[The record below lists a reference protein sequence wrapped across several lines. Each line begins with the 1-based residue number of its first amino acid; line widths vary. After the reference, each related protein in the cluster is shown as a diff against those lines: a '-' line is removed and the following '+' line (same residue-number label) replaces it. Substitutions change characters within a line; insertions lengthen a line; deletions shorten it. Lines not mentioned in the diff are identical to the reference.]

1 MRLLVSVVGAEEVA
15 AAVEGGA
22 DIVDVKNPHEGT
34 LGGNF
39 PHVIRRVRQHTPPA
53 LEVSA
58 TIGDVP
64 NLPGTVSLAALG
76 ASNCGVQYI
85 KVGLFGIQNPHDA
98 VFLLQ
103 QVCRAAREHDPGI
116 RIIAAGYADADKIK
130 ALPSLQLPAVAIDAG
145 VDGCLLDTASKSDG
159 TLLTKHA
166 DVQLHDF
173 VSQCHKANLLCAFA
187 GSLSLRDI
195 PHICKF
201 GADIIGV
208 RTAACRGDR
217 VNGRVDRQKVQQ
229 LKEEIALNASP

>member
-1 MRLLVSVVGAEEVA
+1 MRLLVSVVNEEEVA

-22 DIVDVKNPHEGT
+22 DIIDVKNPREGT

-39 PHVIRRVRQHTPPA
+39 PHVIRRVRKHTPPA

-76 ASNCGVQYI
+76 ASICGVQYI
-85 KVGLFGIQNPHDA
+85 KVGLFGLQNPHDA
-98 VFLLQ
+98 LFLLE

-116 RIIAAGYADADKIK
+116 RIIAAGYADADKIN
-130 ALPSLQLPAVAIDAG
+130 ALPPLQLPAVATDAG
-145 VDGCLLDTASKSDG
+145 VDGCLLDTVSKNDG
-159 TLLTKHA
+159 TLLTKQE

-173 VSQCHKANLLCAFA
+173 VSKCHRANLLCAVA
-187 GSLSLRDI
+187 GSLSLMDI

-201 GADIIGV
+201 GADIVGV

-229 LKEEIALNASP
+229 LKEVIALNTSL

>member
-1 MRLLVSVVGAEEVA
+1 MRLLVSVVNEEEVT

-22 DIVDVKNPHEGT
+22 DIVDVKNPREGT

-39 PHVIRRVRQHTPPA
+39 PHVIRRVRKHTPPA

-76 ASNCGVQYI
+76 ASICGVQYI

-116 RIIAAGYADADKIK
+116 RIIAAGYADADKINS
-130 ALPSLQLPAVAIDAG
+130 LPPLQLPAVAIDAG
-145 VDGCLLDTASKSDG
+145 VDGCLLDTASKNDG
-159 TLLTKHA
+159 TLLTKQE

-173 VSQCHKANLLCAFA
+173 VSQCHRANLLCAVA

-195 PHICKF
+195 PHICQF

-217 VNGRVDRQKVQQ
+217 VNGRVDRHKVQR
-229 LKEEIALNASP
+229 LKEVIALNTSH